1 MSEPTLREDSAVGPP
16 EHLHPLFLL
25 TGLGGSLRGVAGG
38 YVAIGYLA
46 VSGRWGT
53 AFFGMLALIA
63 FMTIGIFL
71 YWRRFEFRVGANEI
85 RIDSGILSRTHRSI
99 PFDRIQDVDITQ
111 GPLAR
116 VLGLARVRFETGASA
131 GQEEG
136 VLQAIR
142 LERAE
147 QLRTLVR
154 ARRTHAVLVEPDTEM
169 VEPPPV
175 YEMTFPRL
183 LLAGTFNF
191 SLAIFAGL
199 FGLASSP
206 LGEAMGFDPFSRT
219 FWVGILSVSGP
230 ASELVMAHR
239 FATAAA
245 GLVLLILLG
254 IVTGIIR
261 TALTDFGFR
270 LDRTGVGLRRRRGL
284 FTRTDVTLPVSRA
297 QAAVIATGPVMD
309 RLRWREFRVQS
320 LAKDESSKGSHVL
333 APLAR
338 DAEVDR
344 IIGELGWQPL
354 PSRVAWIRV
363 SLEFVLVLAVALS
376 PLFLVAI
383 GNLVFNPIVGG
394 PFLAA
399 LLAALGLRWLAW
411 RRTGYSVDGDRILV
425 RTGWWRRRITVL
437 PARKIQ
443 SVDLRENFIT
453 RAFGIAWLQFGVAG
467 GGIAGHSIPAIP
479 RGEARK
485 LRDLLLDMGA

>member
-1 MSEPTLREDSAVGPP
+1 
-16 EHLHPLFLL
+16 
-25 TGLGGSLRGVAGG
+25 
-38 YVAIGYLA
+38 
-46 VSGRWGT
+46 
-53 AFFGMLALIA
+53 
-63 FMTIGIFL
+63 
-71 YWRRFEFRVGANEI
+71 
-85 RIDSGILSRTHRSI
+85 
-99 PFDRIQDVDITQ
+99 
-111 GPLAR
+111 
-116 VLGLARVRFETGASA
+116 
-131 GQEEG
+131 

-154 ARRTHAVLVEPDTEM
+154 ARRTHAASVELDAETLEL
-169 VEPPPV
+169 PPI
-175 YEMTFPRL
+175 YQMTLRRL

-191 SLAIFAGL
+191 SLAVLAGL
-199 FGLASSP
+199 FGLTQT
-206 LGEAMGFDPFSRT
+206 LGDVIGFDPFSRS
-219 FWVGILSVSGP
+219 FWLTVLSAGGPIRDYIL
-230 ASELVMAHR
+230 AHR
-239 FATAAA
+239 LATAAA
-245 GLVLLILLG
+245 GLVLLVLLG
-254 IVTGIIR
+254 VVTGIIR

-309 RLRWREFRVQS
+309 RLRWREVRVQS
-320 LAKDESSKGSHVL
+320 LAKDEGSKGSHVL

-354 PSRVAWIRV
+354 PSRVAWTRV
-363 SLEFVLVLAVALS
+363 SPEFVIVLAVALS
-376 PLFLVAI
+376 PLFLIAI
-383 GNLVFNPIVGG
+383 GNLLFNPIVGG

-399 LLAALGLRWLAW
+399 LLGALGLRWLAW

-425 RTGWWRRRITVL
+425 RTGWWGRRITVL
-437 PARKIQ
+437 PALKIQ
-443 SVDLRENFIT
+443 SVDLRENFIS

-467 GGIAGHSIPAIP
+467 GGMTGHSIPAIP

>member
-1 MSEPTLREDSAVGPP
+1 MSEPTSREDTAVGPP

-46 VSGRWGT
+46 VSGRWAT

-63 FMTIGIFL
+63 IMAIGIFL
-71 YWRRFEFRVGANEI
+71 YWHRFEFRVGANEI

-116 VLGLARVRFETGASA
+116 LLGLARVKFETGASA

-154 ARRTHAVLVEPDTEM
+154 ARRTHSVPVEHDAES

-175 YEMTFPRL
+175 YEMKLRRL

-191 SLAIFAGL
+191 SLAVLAGL
-199 FGLASSP
+199 FGLTQT
-206 LGEAMGFDPFSRT
+206 LGDVIGFDPFSRS
-219 FWVGILSVSGP
+219 FWLTVLSAGGPIRDYIL
-230 ASELVMAHR
+230 AHR
-239 FATAAA
+239 LATGAA
-245 GLVLLILLG
+245 GLVLLVLLG
-254 IVTGIIR
+254 VVTGIIR

-270 LDRTGVGLRRRRGL
+270 LDRTGAGLRRRRGL

-309 RLRWREFRVQS
+309 RLRWREVRVQS
-320 LAKDESSKGSHVL
+320 LAKDEGSKGSHVL

-354 PSRVAWIRV
+354 PSRVAWTRV
-363 SLEFVLVLAVALS
+363 SPEFVIVLAVALS
-376 PLFLVAI
+376 PLFLIAI
-383 GNLVFNPIVGG
+383 GNLLFNPLLGG

-399 LLAALGLRWLAW
+399 LLGALGLRWLAW

-437 PARKIQ
+437 PAPKIQ
-443 SVDLRENFIT
+443 SVDLRENFIS

-467 GGIAGHSIPAIP
+467 GGMTGHSIPAIP